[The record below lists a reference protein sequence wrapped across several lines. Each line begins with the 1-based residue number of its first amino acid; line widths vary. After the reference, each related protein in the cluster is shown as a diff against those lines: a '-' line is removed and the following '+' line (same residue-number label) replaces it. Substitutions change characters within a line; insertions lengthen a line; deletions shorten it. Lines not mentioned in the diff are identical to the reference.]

1 MSSSLISD
9 PSLNLAQLALDGLSQ
24 KQAAIS
30 SNIANVDTPGYSA
43 KTVDFQTTL
52 KNAMNQETDLAL
64 KKTDPRHLSP
74 STKSVG
80 FTTAERTGGT
90 TRADGNNV
98 DIDVELLDQS
108 ETQIDYQAL
117 TEAVSLK
124 LQLLNDIAQS
134 R

>member
-1 MSSSLISD
+1 MTDSLFTD
-9 PSLNLAQLALDGLSQ
+9 NTLSLSQLALDGLSR
-24 KQAAIS
+24 KQNAIS

-43 KTVDFQTTL
+43 KTVDFQSTL
-52 KNAMNQETDLAL
+52 QKAVEDQDHLSL
-64 KKTDPRHLSP
+64 KKSDPRHLS
-74 STKSVG
+74 STTDTVS
-80 FTTAERTGGT
+80 FATTNRSGGT
-90 TRADGNNV
+90 ERADGNNV
-98 DIDVELLDQS
+98 DIDVELMDMS